1 MITIHP
7 PAVGRQTR
15 SRLWAT
21 FLSYSLVLLTRP
33 EMGRLDNLTEA
44 VDAEAP
50 LNPDRVLIDH
60 TVRRRVCDGRDEPR
74 GLCAVPVWPGA
85 GTGVSGTSYHGVLF
99 RFKRRDGGALG
110 LLWAREG
117 GAWKRVSYQ
126 VFEM

>member
-60 TVRRRVCDGRDEPR
+60 TFDGEFAMAEMSPEDSAQYLCGQER
-74 GLCAVPVWPGA
+74 GQ
-85 GTGVSGTSYHGVLF
+85 VSGTSYHGVLF